1 MEQGQQPQQ
10 PAMEQGQQP
19 QQPQQ
24 QNSSNED
31 PANASIIDEGQ
42 SENQLSNN
50 LTNTEQKEKK
60 HDLISEEDA

>member
-1 MEQGQQPQQ
+1 MEPQ
-10 PAMEQGQQP
+10 

-24 QNSSNED
+24 QNSLNED
-31 PANASIIDEGQ
+31 PSNASIIDEGQ